1 MAPDTNKPLRRIRQ
15 GAAAAALAIA
25 ALATTHLAHAGR
37 NCDGKL
43 PTSQSVIKGIGLS
56 EKVLAALDKSG
67 AKVVILARAGSDLT
81 KYNLRYSHLGYVY
94 KSPEGTWRVLHKL
107 NECGTAVSGIFKQGL
122 GEFFLDDLYQ
132 YEAAWVVPT
141 PAIQT
146 ALLATLLDKTK
157 YGPLHNDQYSM
168 VSYAW
173 GQKYQQSNQW
183 ANEVLA
189 AALEPAVRN
198 RDQAQ
203 AWLKFKGYTPST
215 LNIGALTRL
224 GGRVTQAN
232 IAFDDHP
239 NEKRF
244 AGQIETVTVD
254 SIFSW
259 LQRSGMSGP
268 VVTLALE

>member
-1 MAPDTNKPLRRIRQ
+1 M
-15 GAAAAALAIA
+15 
-25 ALATTHLAHAGR
+25 
-37 NCDGKL
+37 
-43 PTSQSVIKGIGLS
+43 
-56 EKVLAALDKSG
+56 
-67 AKVVILARAGSDLT
+67 
-81 KYNLRYSHLGYVY
+81 
-94 KSPEGTWRVLHKL
+94 LHKL

-122 GEFFLDDLYQ
+122 GEFFLDDLFQ
-132 YEAAWVVPT
+132 YEAAWVVPA
-141 PAIQT
+141 PAIQD

-157 YGPLHNDQYSM
+157 YGPMHNNQYSM

-203 AWLKFKGYTPST
+203 AWLKFKGYVPST
-215 LNIGALTRL
+215 LNIGAITRL

-268 VVTLALE
+268 VVTLSLE

>member
-1 MAPDTNKPLRRIRQ
+1 MPQDTNKRLRRIRR
-15 GAAAAALAIA
+15 GVAAAALAIV
-25 ALATTHLAHAGR
+25 ALTTANLAHAGR

-122 GEFFLDDLYQ
+122 GEFFLDDLFQ
-132 YEAAWVVPT
+132 YEAAWVVPA
-141 PAIQT
+141 PAVQD

-157 YGPLHNDQYSM
+157 YGPMHNNQYSM

-189 AALEPAVRN
+189 AALEPAVRS
-198 RDQAQ
+198 REQAQ
-203 AWLKFKGYTPST
+203 AWLKLKGYTPST
-215 LNIGALTRL
+215 LNIGTLARL

-239 NEKRF
+239 NDKRF

>member
-1 MAPDTNKPLRRIRQ
+1 MLLPTVESARRFVRACSLML
-15 GAAAAALAIA
+15 AAGVATLAGSP
-25 ALATTHLAHAGR
+25 AHAGR

-43 PTSQSVIKGIGLS
+43 PTSQSVIKGMGLS
-56 EKVLAALDKSG
+56 EKVLVALDKSG
-67 AKVVILARAGSDLT
+67 AKVVILARAGSDLS
-81 KYNLRYSHLGYVY
+81 KYNLRYSHLGYAY
-94 KSPEGTWRVLHKL
+94 KSLEGPWRVLHKL

-122 GEFFLDDLYQ
+122 GEFFLDDLFQ

-141 PAIQT
+141 PAIQD

-157 YGPLHNDQYSM
+157 YGPLHNNQYSM

-215 LNIGALTRL
+215 LNIGTLARL

-239 NEKRF
+239 NDKRF